1 MSTEQ
6 HGDRLAENRPAPAG
20 SATASRSRFRTMIA
34 VIFCAGVLW
43 WTMQTV
49 LTENHAAKHAI
60 RAMRSWN
67 AIERVGAIQEL
78 EVVGLG
84 SSKIAIPPLIAALG
98 DRDARVRAAAA
109 AALGPIG
116 GEAASSGIQTEAVRT
131 TIIALL
137 DALKDPEPSVRTAAV
152 NALVTLPV
160 GGTSALVDPRKVTAV
175 LVERLRDPDSQTRL
189 SAIQIMAAL
198 GNSAEGDP
206 PQELFAALHDESAS
220 IRALAVITLT
230 SFPQNFDPLIPSFL
244 QMMENDERA
253 VRAACASGL
262 VGMNPPSS
270 YTKAVIPELITA
282 LGRPD
287 GWVQGVACSL
297 LWKLGPE
304 ARAAIP
310 ALIVIA
316 RETPSRAAGS
326 KPPFGSP
333 YIPAIVALAQ
343 IAPDTESARQVVL
356 VLTELVR
363 VEPPDRAS
371 QAVEAL
377 GGFGPAAGSAVP
389 ELIRALP
396 GRMPMRAMLPRTF
409 LVAEALGRIAPG
421 TKSAGEAM
429 TALVGLLQSGDS
441 ETRRAAG
448 DALGGFGPAAESA
461 IPDLIRILKDSADT
475 DIAGAANSAAWA
487 LSRIAPGTRS
497 SDGAVA
503 ALTGVLQSESPSM
516 RSAAALTLR
525 PFGAGASRAIP
536 HLRTLLNDGEA
547 SVRSIAQETL
557 ERLLEAIE
565 RPK

>member
-6 HGDRLAENRPAPAG
+6 HGDHLAENRPAPAG

-43 WTMQTV
+43 WTMQTA

-67 AIERVGAIQEL
+67 ASERVGAIQEL
-78 EVVGLG
+78 EFAGLG

-98 DRDARVRAAAA
+98 DKDSRVRAAAA

-116 GEAASSGIQTEAVRT
+116 GEAASSGIQAEAVRT

-137 DALKDPEPSVRTAAV
+137 DALKDPEPAVRTAAA

-189 SAIQIMAAL
+189 LAIQIMAAL
-198 GNSAEGDP
+198 GNSAVVGP

-220 IRALAVITLT
+220 VRALAVITLT

-244 QMMENDERA
+244 RMMENDERA
-253 VRAACASGL
+253 VRAACASVL

-282 LGRPD
+282 LGRTD

-310 ALIVIA
+310 ALLAIA
-316 RETPSRAAGS
+316 RETPSRAAGPD
-326 KPPFGSP
+326 PPFGYP
-333 YIPAIVALAQ
+333 YIPAIVALGR
-343 IAPDTESARQVVL
+343 IAPDTESARQVVP
-356 VLTELVR
+356 VLTGLVGA
-363 VEPPDRAS
+363 EPPDRAS
-371 QAVEAL
+371 KAVEAL
-377 GGFGPAAGSAVP
+377 GGFGPAAESAVP

-396 GRMPMRAMLPRTF
+396 GRMPMHAMLPRT
-409 LVAEALGRIAPG
+409 LIVAEALGRIAPG
-421 TKSAGEAM
+421 TRSAGEAM

-448 DALGGFGPAAESA
+448 DALGAFGPAAESA
-461 IPDLIRILKDSADT
+461 IPALIRILKDSADT

-497 SDGAVA
+497 SDAAVA
-503 ALTGVLQSESPSM
+503 ALTGVLQSTSPSM

-536 HLRTLLNDGEA
+536 DLRTLLNDREA
-547 SVRSIAQETL
+547 LVRSSAQITL
-557 ERLLEAIE
+557 EHLGAIQ
-565 RPK
+565 KQK